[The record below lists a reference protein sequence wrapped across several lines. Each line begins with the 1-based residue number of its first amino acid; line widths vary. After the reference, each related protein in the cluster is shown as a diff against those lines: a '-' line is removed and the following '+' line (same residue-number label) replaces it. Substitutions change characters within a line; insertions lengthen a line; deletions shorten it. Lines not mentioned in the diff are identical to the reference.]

1 MTRTAKADLA
11 KSHSTFT
18 CTVKLCQDA
27 FAGKKV
33 AKYRKLL
40 ENLEVS
46 FYKLHGDFAVYK
58 RYIIKQQGITEDA
71 FNHVTEKDGVS
82 TPDYPSNDAWADEQ
96 FKLYVKIRDMLEEVL
111 ENNEAPAAEAS
122 KEEVKSG
129 VSGVDVNMVV
139 EDVKATMSII
149 KANIAKLYDEIDAI
163 ADQELTSNVISGYDS
178 LIQRQQVKVDT
189 EVKEKV
195 NMLVSMSTTPDDPSY
210 APDKVLPLYAEFAEE
225 QSTLLH
231 TCSLMLIRKAKPVDD
246 ESKPLTA
253 SPSKDYEKPKEQVYL
268 EKTKPPKFN
277 GDDLE
282 FAEFKRKWM
291 SQVHKANLPE
301 ESELDKLR
309 DNIPREA
316 KDQLYAVEKLDEAW
330 KILSQRYGDKMV
342 IGKKLKNQLKSIQT
356 SGKSDPER
364 IVNLKIKVRNI
375 VSRLKTLEMDST
387 LTHDSEFLS
396 AVFTAL
402 PDKYRQEW
410 LKQVDSEDKWQDM
423 LKFLDEAYD
432 RARKEMALLSV
443 VKGMSKQQA

>member
-1 MTRTAKADLA
+1 M
-11 KSHSTFT
+11 
-18 CTVKLCQDA
+18 
-27 FAGKKV
+27 
-33 AKYRKLL
+33 
-40 ENLEVS
+40 
-46 FYKLHGDFAVYK
+46 
-58 RYIIKQQGITEDA
+58 
-71 FNHVTEKDGVS
+71 
-82 TPDYPSNDAWADEQ
+82 
-96 FKLYVKIRDMLEEVL
+96 
-111 ENNEAPAAEAS
+111 
-122 KEEVKSG
+122 
-129 VSGVDVNMVV
+129 
-139 EDVKATMSII
+139 
-149 KANIAKLYDEIDAI
+149 
-163 ADQELTSNVISGYDS
+163 
-178 LIQRQQVKVDT
+178 DT

-225 QSTLLH
+225 QGTLLH

-309 DNIPREA
+309 DNIPKEA

-330 KILSQRYGDKMV
+330 KILSQRYGDKLV

-387 LTHDSEFLS
+387 LTHVGCLLRCLLPLS
-396 AVFTAL
+396 L
-402 PDKYRQEW
+402 
-410 LKQVDSEDKWQDM
+410 
-423 LKFLDEAYD
+423 
-432 RARKEMALLSV
+432 
-443 VKGMSKQQA
+443 